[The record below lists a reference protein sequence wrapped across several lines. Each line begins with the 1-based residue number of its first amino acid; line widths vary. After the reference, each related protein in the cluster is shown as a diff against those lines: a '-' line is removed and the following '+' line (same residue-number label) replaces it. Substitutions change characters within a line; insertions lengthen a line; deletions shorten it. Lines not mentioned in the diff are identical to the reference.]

1 MVNTEIVNIVREYLH
16 ELSDKGIFISRCFLY
31 GSQARNTATEDSD
44 IDLMLVSPLFDDNIE
59 KYWPALW
66 LSDIRTD
73 NRIEPL
79 AVGEKRFQTDDMSP
93 IIETVRQEGI
103 EIAT

>member
-1 MVNTEIVNIVREYLH
+1 MVNAAVINIVREYLH
-16 ELSDKGIFISRCFLY
+16 ELSEKGVFISRCFLY
-31 GSQARNTATEDSD
+31 GSQARNTATKDSD
-44 IDLMLVSPLFDDNIE
+44 IDLMLVSPLFDEDGE

-79 AVGEKRFQTDDMSP
+79 AVGEKRFLTDNISP
-93 IIETVRQEGI
+93 IIEIVRQEGI
-103 EIAT
+103 EIAA